1 MFSAL
6 RKGSPVYILFKDE
19 IPTFVKGTVESATY
33 PTYNTNYYN
42 GQTMDI
48 NINTE
53 DDKMEFKN
61 IMPSLS
67 VVDYKNAILSET
79 KELLIPEVETL
90 LQNSKSIVENV
101 DFHKKVIDSCEK
113 MLKDLSPKY
122 AKEIQHDEDIN
133 NLKSEIG
140 GIKSKMDT
148 IIQMLSRSDVQN

>member
-6 RKGSPVYILFKDE
+6 RKGSSVYVLLKDN
-19 IPTFVKGTVESATY
+19 IPTLLKGTVESTTY

-48 NINTE
+48 NIKT
-53 DDKMEFKN
+53 DDDNMEFKN
-61 IMPSLS
+61 IVPTLS

-79 KELLIPEVETL
+79 RELLIPEVENM

-101 DFHKKVIDSCEK
+101 GYHKKVVEECEK

-148 IIQMLSRSDVQN
+148 IIQMLSKSDN

>member
-6 RKGSPVYILFKDE
+6 RKGSQVYVLLKDDIPVLK
-19 IPTFVKGTVESATY
+19 KGTVESTTY

-42 GQTMDI
+42 SQTMDI
-48 NINTE
+48 NINT
-53 DDKMEFKN
+53 DDGNMEFKN
-61 IMPSLS
+61 IIPTLS

-79 KELLIPEVETL
+79 RELLIPEVETM
-90 LQNSKSIVENV
+90 LQTSKGIVESV
-101 DFHKKVIDSCEK
+101 DFHKNVITECEK

-148 IIQMLSRSDVQN
+148 IIQMLSRTDNQN

>member
-6 RKGSPVYILFKDE
+6 RKGSQVYVLLKE
-19 IPTFVKGTVESATY
+19 NIPELIKGTVESTTY

-42 GQTMDI
+42 GQSMDI
-48 NINTE
+48 NIKTN
-53 DDKMEFKN
+53 DDNMEFKN
-61 IMPSLS
+61 IIPTLS

-79 KELLIPEVETL
+79 KELLIPEVENL

-101 DFHKKVIDSCEK
+101 EYHKNVVSQCEQ

-122 AKEIQHDEDIN
+122 AKEVQHDEDIN

-148 IIQMLSRSDVQN
+148 IIQMLSKSDN

>member
-6 RKGSPVYILFKDE
+6 RKGSQVYVLTKDG
-19 IPTFVKGTVESATY
+19 IPELIKGVIESTTY

-48 NINTE
+48 NIRTDN
-53 DDKMEFKN
+53 DNMEFKN
-61 IMPSLS
+61 IVPTLS
-67 VVDYKNAILSET
+67 VVDYKNIILSET
-79 KELLIPEVETL
+79 KELLIPEVENM

-101 DFHKKVIDSCEK
+101 EYHRNVVQQCEK

-133 NLKSEIG
+133 NLKSEMG
-140 GIKSKMDT
+140 GIKSKIDT
-148 IIQMLSRSDVQN
+148 IIQMLSKSGNNN

>member
-1 MFSAL
+1 
-6 RKGSPVYILFKDE
+6 
-19 IPTFVKGTVESATY
+19 
-33 PTYNTNYYN
+33 
-42 GQTMDI
+42 
-48 NINTE
+48 
-53 DDKMEFKN
+53 MEFKN

-101 DFHKKVIDSCEK
+101 DFYKKVIDSCEK
-113 MLKDLSPKY
+113 MLKCLSPKY

-148 IIQMLSRSDVQN
+148 IIQMLSKSDT

>member
-6 RKGSPVYILFKDE
+6 RKGSQVYVLLKDDIPVLK
-19 IPTFVKGTVESATY
+19 KGTVESTTY

-42 GQTMDI
+42 SQTMDI
-48 NINTE
+48 NINT
-53 DDKMEFKN
+53 DDGNMEFKN
-61 IMPSLS
+61 IIPTLS

-79 KELLIPEVETL
+79 RELLIPEVETM
-90 LQNSKSIVENV
+90 LQTSKGIVESV
-101 DFHKKVIDSCEK
+101 GFHKNVITECEK

-148 IIQMLSRSDVQN
+148 IIQMLSRTDNQN

>member
-6 RKGSPVYILFKDE
+6 RKGSQVYVLTKDG
-19 IPTFVKGTVESATY
+19 IPELIKGVIESTTY

-48 NINTE
+48 NLRTDN
-53 DDKMEFKN
+53 DNMEFKN
-61 IMPSLS
+61 IVPTLS
-67 VVDYKNAILSET
+67 VVDYKNIILSET
-79 KELLIPEVETL
+79 KELLIPEVENM

-101 DFHKKVIDSCEK
+101 EYHRNVVQQCEK

-133 NLKSEIG
+133 NLKSEMG
-140 GIKSKMDT
+140 GIKSKIDT
-148 IIQMLSRSDVQN
+148 IIQMLSKSGNNN

>member
-6 RKGSPVYILFKDE
+6 RKGSPVYILFKDD
-19 IPTFVKGTVESATY
+19 IPTFIKGKVESTTY

-53 DDKMEFKN
+53 NDKMEFKN

-79 KELLIPEVETL
+79 KELLIPEVETI

-101 DFHKKVIDSCEK
+101 DFHK
-113 MLKDLSPKY
+113 
-122 AKEIQHDEDIN
+122 
-133 NLKSEIG
+133 
-140 GIKSKMDT
+140 
-148 IIQMLSRSDVQN
+148 R

>member
-6 RKGSPVYILFKDE
+6 RRGSQVYVLTKDGIPELIKGVI
-19 IPTFVKGTVESATY
+19 ESTTY

-48 NINTE
+48 NIRTDN
-53 DDKMEFKN
+53 DNMEFKN
-61 IMPSLS
+61 IVPTLS
-67 VVDYKNAILSET
+67 VVDYKNIILSET
-79 KELLIPEVETL
+79 KELLIPEVENM

-101 DFHKKVIDSCEK
+101 EYHRNVVQQCEK

-133 NLKSEIG
+133 NLKSEMG
-140 GIKSKMDT
+140 GIKSKIDT
-148 IIQMLSRSDVQN
+148 IIQMLSKSGNNN

>member
-6 RKGSPVYILFKDE
+6 RKGSQVYVLLKDN
-19 IPTFVKGTVESATY
+19 IPELIKGTVESTTY

-42 GQTMDI
+42 GQSMDI
-48 NINTE
+48 NIKTN
-53 DDKMEFKN
+53 DDNMEFKN
-61 IMPSLS
+61 IIPTLS

-79 KELLIPEVETL
+79 KELLIPEVENL

-101 DFHKKVIDSCEK
+101 EYHKNVVSQCEQ

-122 AKEIQHDEDIN
+122 AKEVQHDEDIN

-148 IIQMLSRSDVQN
+148 IIQMLSKSDN

>member
-6 RKGSPVYILFKDE
+6 RKGSQVYVLLKDN
-19 IPTFVKGTVESATY
+19 IPELIKGTVESTTY

-42 GQTMDI
+42 GQSMDI
-48 NINTE
+48 NIKTN
-53 DDKMEFKN
+53 DDNMEFKN
-61 IMPSLS
+61 IIPTLS

-79 KELLIPEVETL
+79 KELLIPEVENL

-101 DFHKKVIDSCEK
+101 EYHKNIVSQCEQ

-122 AKEIQHDEDIN
+122 AKEVQHDEDIN

-148 IIQMLSRSDVQN
+148 IIQMLSKSDN

>member
-6 RKGSPVYILFKDE
+6 RKGTQVYVLTKDG
-19 IPTFVKGTVESATY
+19 IPELIKGVIESTTY

-48 NINTE
+48 NIRTDN
-53 DDKMEFKN
+53 DNMEFKN
-61 IMPSLS
+61 IVPTLS
-67 VVDYKNAILSET
+67 VVDYKNIILSET
-79 KELLIPEVETL
+79 KELLIPEVENM

-101 DFHKKVIDSCEK
+101 EYHRNVVQQCEK

-133 NLKSEIG
+133 NLKSEMG
-140 GIKSKMDT
+140 GIKSKIDT
-148 IIQMLSRSDVQN
+148 IIQMLSKSGNNN

>member
-1 MFSAL
+1 
-6 RKGSPVYILFKDE
+6 
-19 IPTFVKGTVESATY
+19 
-33 PTYNTNYYN
+33 
-42 GQTMDI
+42 MDI

-53 DDKMEFKN
+53 NDKMEFKN

-133 NLKSEIG
+133 NLKSEIE

-148 IIQMLSRSDVQN
+148 IIQMLSRSDTQN